1 MKNLKIAALALFAT
15 AAVSAQDLRM
25 DEVPSNL
32 TDSFQKEY
40 PNASDVEWEMEGM
53 NYNVEFEID
62 RMDHEIWYSEDG
74 KIVKME
80 QELDNKNLPGVITKL
95 IDSKYSEYKIDSVEM
110 TEKDGKKTYEVE
122 LDKGWTE
129 EKTLIVDENGKV
141 INEYDD

>member
-25 DEVPSNL
+25 DEVPTNL
-32 TDSFQKEY
+32 ADSFQKEY

-53 NYNVEFEID
+53 NYNVEFDVD
-62 RMDHEIWYSEDG
+62 RLEHEIWYSKDG

-80 QELDNKNLPGVITKL
+80 QELDNKNLPNMITKL
-95 IDSKYSEYKIDSVEM
+95 IDSKYSAYKIDSVEM